1 MVLVHSFIMWR
12 CQVSAE
18 KKTFGSTQPVAGHF
32 RKKKEIDWYW
42 QAAGLYS
49 LYTRLICKHYNVWL

>member
-32 RKKKEIDWYW
+32 RKKKKSTGTGKLRDSIV
-42 QAAGLYS
+42 
-49 LYTRLICKHYNVWL
+49 YTQD